1 MVTIKTT
8 EYKEIAWMVIPKGVI
23 IITKPATLS
32 SVNLNIITNKAICD
46 FIDKETILNT
56 LCNKIPNRIN
66 VKGTSYI
73 NVPNNIFAKTTKD
86 GSFNKVILYIEEVK
100 EIPVTS
106 PLDGMSKICNIP
118 IKLWTK

>member
-1 MVTIKTT
+1 MVTINTT
-8 EYKEIAWMVIPKGVI
+8 EYKEIAKMIIPKGVVI
-23 IITKPATLS
+23 NSNPSTPS
-32 SVNLNIITNKAICD
+32 SVNLSIRTNRAICD
-46 FIDKETILNT
+46 FIDEEAILDA

-73 NVPNNIFAKTTKD
+73 NVPNNIFVKITED

-118 IKLWTK
+118 NILWTK